1 MVWSCPMQIW
11 YLFEVFIFYLKKAH
25 SFIFWSQ
32 DIIIIIV
39 IYNRKINKSFYFF
52 LKCFYSI
59 YLFMGKEYM
68 SQRPCEG
75 ERQPK
80 GICPPST
87 AVGPR
92 DWTRVPSLVASA
104 LPMEAT
110 CHSSGRGVS
119 TGVLRSKSERLG
131 PMATARVSKA
141 PHLHTAPREILNW
154 WPKAIRLIFRW
165 HLFHPSPRTCLSGQ
179 FISQPVRLLK
189 FSSGGPG
196 CPIQRYLARSIQPT

>member
-1 MVWSCPMQIW
+1 MVWSCPTQIW
-11 YLFEVFIFYLKKAH
+11 YLFEVFIFYLKKVH

-32 DIIIIIV
+32 DTIIIIV
-39 IYNRKINKSFYFF
+39 ICNRKINKSFYFF

-59 YLFMGKEYM
+59 YVFMGKEYM

-104 LPMEAT
+104 LPRKAT

-119 TGVLRSKSERLG
+119 TGFWDQSLNGWAPWPLPESLKHPTFTLLPERSW
-131 PMATARVSKA
+131 T
-141 PHLHTAPREILNW
+141 
-154 WPKAIRLIFRW
+154 
-165 HLFHPSPRTCLSGQ
+165 
-179 FISQPVRLLK
+179 
-189 FSSGGPG
+189 GGPR
-196 CPIQRYLARSIQPT
+196 PSD